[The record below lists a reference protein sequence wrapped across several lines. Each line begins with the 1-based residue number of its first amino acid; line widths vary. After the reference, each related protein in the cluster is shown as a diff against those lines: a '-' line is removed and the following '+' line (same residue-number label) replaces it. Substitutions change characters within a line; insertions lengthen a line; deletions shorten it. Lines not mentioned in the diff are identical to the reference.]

1 MLRGVGVEYRAG
13 GAHAGEDREDDAETG
28 LEGKKGKN
36 WQHRRNVKR
45 IHQCDMEVSLFGGL
59 AR

>member
-1 MLRGVGVEYRAG
+1 VEYRAG